1 MDAMR
6 AGDGSRHARTRTRM
20 RVRWTTDGE
29 FGIACPHRRSS
40 VTPARGLSSP
50 AAGAERHAIALLVLC
65 CSCGPAWGDFL
76 PAPRLRAWG
85 QGARGTARFPPLWQ
99 PLPDKA
105 SKGGLHLR
113 GGEQRGGGPR
123 PSHQRQ
129 RHSGS
134 GGWGGGGGRPSK
146 WQAPVP
152 LYSLECDTPDYRPEA
167 EDASTC
173 KAAIAR
179 MDRHKF

>member
-1 MDAMR
+1 MMAR
-6 AGDGSRHARTRTRM
+6 DGRHVRTRTRM
-20 RVRWTTDGE
+20 CGRWTTDGGL
-29 FGIACPHRRSS
+29 GIACPRTRSS

-50 AAGAERHAIALLVLC
+50 AAGAARRAMALLVLC
-65 CSCGPAWGDFL
+65 CSCGTVWGDFL

-85 QGARGTARFPPLWQ
+85 QGARGTTRFPPLWY

-105 SKGGLHLR
+105 SQGAPLHLR

-129 RHSGS
+129 RHCGS

-179 MDRHKF
+179 MGRHKF